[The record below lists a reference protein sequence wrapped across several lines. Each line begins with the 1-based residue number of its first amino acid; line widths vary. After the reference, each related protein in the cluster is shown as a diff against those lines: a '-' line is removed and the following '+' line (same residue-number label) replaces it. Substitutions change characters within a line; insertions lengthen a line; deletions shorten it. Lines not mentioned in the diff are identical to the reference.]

1 MRATDGAIGALLL
14 NGQNFVTSPNQSCIF
29 QPAFGTTHSV
39 FIHANNLY
47 GDNDPTCWPQA
58 YNSVYCYYGAISHPG
73 SLPAH
78 KIIWW
83 VPTHD
88 HFISFK
94 HSMTTIRGL
103 GKLSELKLAELQCSV
118 LLLLCQATTYI
129 SSTPVSQVPYPGPVN
144 ENVRTWVS
152 ASGGRMDEFLADV
165 I

>member
-1 MRATDGAIGALLL
+1 
-14 NGQNFVTSPNQSCIF
+14 
-29 QPAFGTTHSV
+29 
-39 FIHANNLY
+39 
-47 GDNDPTCWPQA
+47 
-58 YNSVYCYYGAISHPG
+58 
-73 SLPAH
+73 
-78 KIIWW
+78 
-83 VPTHD
+83 
-88 HFISFK
+88 
-94 HSMTTIRGL
+94 MTTIRGL